1 MKSKMKNNSSVRTLI
16 LIDGATYVGEV
27 KFGKPNGYGTWTNLQ
42 GETYVGEY
50 RNGKRHGQGTAT
62 SPTGHSH
69 VGEWRYDLQHGQGSC
84 TFPDGSKFEGK
95 FKRCKFNGRGTFI
108 FSDGSKIEGIFRNH
122 EPIRGTFTAPDGTTE
137 EFNGRSL
144 FAMNKH
150 YQKSIQDPI
159 PADQVRENHQKFVKN
174 LISKVHV
181 RLETGIEGCVM
192 YVPECAAKQLRNNSD
207 PNNPFTL

>member
-84 TFPDGSKFEGK
+84 TFPGLTMIGYDYTRHK
-95 FKRCKFNGRGTFI
+95 
-108 FSDGSKIEGIFRNH
+108 
-122 EPIRGTFTAPDGTTE
+122 
-137 EFNGRSL
+137 
-144 FAMNKH
+144 
-150 YQKSIQDPI
+150 
-159 PADQVRENHQKFVKN
+159 
-174 LISKVHV
+174 
-181 RLETGIEGCVM
+181 
-192 YVPECAAKQLRNNSD
+192 
-207 PNNPFTL
+207 